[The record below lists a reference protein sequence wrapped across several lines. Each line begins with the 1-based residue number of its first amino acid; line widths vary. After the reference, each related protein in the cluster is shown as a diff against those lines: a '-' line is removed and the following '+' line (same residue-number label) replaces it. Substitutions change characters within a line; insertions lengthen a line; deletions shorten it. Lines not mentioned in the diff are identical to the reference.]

1 MLQRVEQY
9 IRENSLLSKNELSL
23 VALSGGADS
32 VALLLVLLRL
42 GYPVEAVHCNFRL
55 RGTESDRDEHF
66 AKELCSKLSV
76 KLHLIHFE
84 TKTYAEIHQ
93 VSIEMAARQLRYRYF
108 LQLAKDI
115 EAKCVCVAHHQDDA
129 VETLLINL
137 LRGTGIHGLTGIR
150 PRNGQVVRPLLCVS
164 RKEILEYL
172 HDCGQDFM
180 TDSTNL
186 VPDVLR
192 NKIRLQLLPL
202 MENISPAARKNL
214 LATARNIAEA
224 EKVYVSQMEEWQQQL
239 LHPSCDPL
247 VASERLRVS
256 VSRLLQLPSPSCF
269 LHEWLSPMG
278 FTPAQTMQMTQCL
291 NSQSGKVFSSATH
304 EVLIDRNTILVQPKE
319 SGMKSLNLPES
330 GNYRYKDDMV
340 FCVDLREGAHISKDN
355 NCASLDAG
363 TIHFPLTIRPVQVG
377 DRFQPYG
384 MEGSRLVSDYLTDLK
399 LSLFDK
405 RRQLVVTDATGL
417 IIWIVGH
424 RTAHPCRVTP
434 DTSNT
439 LLLKMIIE

>member
-1 MLQRVEQY
+1 MEVMLQRVEQY
-9 IRENSLLSKNELSL
+9 IKENRLLNRNELSL

-32 VALLLVLLRL
+32 VALLLILLRL
-42 GYPVEAVHCNFRL
+42 GYSVEAVHCNFHL
-55 RGTESDRDEHF
+55 RGTESDRDEIF
-66 AKELCSKLSV
+66 AKELCDKLSV

-84 TKTYAEIHQ
+84 TKTYAETHQ

-115 EAKCVCVAHHQDDA
+115 GAKCVCVAHHQDDA

-164 RKEILEYL
+164 RTEILEFL
-172 HDCGQDFM
+172 HDCSQDFM

-202 MENISPAARKNL
+202 MESICPAVRKNL
-214 LATARNIAEA
+214 LATAHN
-224 EKVYVSQMEEWQQQL
+224 MEESEKIYNHTMQKWQGQHVCNGTVSIEAL
-239 LHPSCDPL
+239 L
-247 VASERLRVS
+247 R
-256 VSRLLQLPSPSCF
+256 LPSPASF

-291 NSQSGKVFSSATH
+291 NRKSGKVFSSATH

-319 SGMKSLNLPES
+319 SEMKSMSIPEP

-340 FCVDLREGAHISKDN
+340 FCVDVRVGAHISKDN
-355 NCASLDAG
+355 NCASLNAG
-363 TIHFPLTIRPVQVG
+363 AILFPLTIRPAHVG
-377 DRFQPYG
+377 DRFHPYG

-424 RTAHPCRVTP
+424 RTSHPCRVTP
-434 DTSNT
+434 DVSNT
-439 LLLKMIIE
+439 LILKIIKE